1 MRLLSLS
8 IGIVVLG
15 LAAMAAPVL
24 LPRGEGHPP
33 LRDAEAYLTN
43 VERAIFNGSQA
54 EVRAALQTEETGV
67 LAYTE
72 ATDRIPALTGTT
84 PVEGAF
90 PNPDAIRMVNLATGD
105 TAAERVL
112 VNTEDRFAYQ
122 VWGFTAGNSRPIDHI
137 RGEFEYIDQGDG
149 TTEVIWTYAI
159 APRVFWA
166 RPFIQDFLDNDFA
179 PFMESGLQ
187 GAANAF
193 NTRPAG

>member
-1 MRLLSLS
+1 MRLLPLS

-15 LAAMAAPVL
+15 LAAMATPVL
-24 LPRGEGHPP
+24 LPRGDGHPP
-33 LRDAEAYLTN
+33 FRDAEAYLTN
-43 VERAIFNGSQA
+43 VERAIFSGSQA

-67 LAYTE
+67 LAFTE
-72 ATDRIPALTGTT
+72 ATDRIPKITGTT

-105 TAAERVL
+105 TATERVL
-112 VNTEDRFAYQ
+112 VYTEDRFAYQ
-122 VWGFTAGNSRPIDHI
+122 VWGFTAANSRPIDHI

-166 RPFIQDFLDNDFA
+166 RPFIQDFLDNDIA